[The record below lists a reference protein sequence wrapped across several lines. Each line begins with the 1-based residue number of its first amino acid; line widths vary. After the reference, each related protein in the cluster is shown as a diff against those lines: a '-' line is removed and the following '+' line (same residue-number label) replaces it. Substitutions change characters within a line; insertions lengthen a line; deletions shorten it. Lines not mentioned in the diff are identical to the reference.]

1 MTDENIVPP
10 SEHPVKIR
18 WLNAAVEQSSTIQKP
33 VAQHPQMPAIKT
45 NKVTAPSVV
54 TKTRTKV
61 PSATNIVRFIDQ
73 PPAASSAISVD
84 TSIQSSKG
92 IKELSP
98 EDKLKI
104 ANLIKELARIGHEKE
119 IVESKLEQERKLF
132 ETQMK
137 TLLTDYDKLMKDNQ
151 KILIRYNETKILLNE
166 YEKRSRIKPTPP
178 PPSNE
183 FPNPQRSSTPIN
195 VPPKEPPTNHS
206 KNEKDL
212 IQSSH
217 TTHSIISEQFQL
229 KQSMMEKQLE
239 LLHKQQQIL
248 EKELQQRNINLS
260 MEQPVKSSST
270 STIQTT
276 TRATSPLKH
285 EIKKVVVERATS
297 PAKVATKP
305 IVKISDKQV
314 NRPIQTQRFTMN
326 NNDED
331 LLILSLNESLHEQ
344 VPNKSQINHKPQF
357 KNNNRMNA
365 NADSEEQ
372 NLLKDIFFIC

>member
-18 WLNAAVEQSSTIQKP
+18 WLNAAEQSSTIQKP

>member
-1 MTDENIVPP
+1 MAEENIVPP

-54 TKTRTKV
+54 TKTRTKA

-73 PPAASSAISVD
+73 PPAASSTISVD

-92 IKELSP
+92 IKELSS

-119 IVESKLEQERKLF
+119 IVENKLEQERKLF

-151 KILIRYNETKILLNE
+151 KILTRYNETKILLNE
-166 YEKRSRIKPTPP
+166 YEKRSRIKPP

-195 VPPKEPPTNHS
+195 VPSKEPPTNHN
-206 KNEKDL
+206 KNENDL

-217 TTHSIISEQFQL
+217 TAHSIISEQFQL
-229 KQSMMEKQLE
+229 KQLMMEKQLE

-248 EKELQQRNINLS
+248 EKEVQQRNINLS

-270 STIQTT
+270 STIQTI

-297 PAKVATKP
+297 PAKLATKP
-305 IVKISDKQV
+305 IVKISDKQA

-344 VPNKSQINHKPQF
+344 VPNKSQINHKSQF

>member
-18 WLNAAVEQSSTIQKP
+18 WLNAAEQSSTIQKP

-166 YEKRSRIKPTPP
+166 YEKRSRIKPPPP
-178 PPSNE
+178 PPSIE

-344 VPNKSQINHKPQF
+344 VPNKPQINHKPQF

>member
-1 MTDENIVPP
+1 
-10 SEHPVKIR
+10 
-18 WLNAAVEQSSTIQKP
+18 
-33 VAQHPQMPAIKT
+33 
-45 NKVTAPSVV
+45 
-54 TKTRTKV
+54 V